1 MQKENKDLEIG
12 SNKTVV
18 DWNQFCRDIAVTY
31 FLNNRVQLGGPG
43 SIVEIDESL
52 FSRRKYNR
60 GRIVENQWIFDA
72 YDIATKEELLIPV
85 AHRDAA
91 TLLPIIIQWIRP
103 ETEICSDMWAAYR
116 GLAAQGFQ
124 HGKVILYILLIP
136 QQMLQ
141 QTGLRQCGKEAKP
154 NIKLCLGPQIEK

>member
-1 MQKENKDLEIG
+1 M
-12 SNKTVV
+12 
-18 DWNQFCRDIAVTY
+18 
-31 FLNNRVQLGGPG
+31 QLGGPG

-60 GRIVENQWIFDA
+60 GRIVEDQWIFGG
-72 YDIATKEELLIPV
+72 YNIATKEGLLIPV
-85 AHRDAA
+85 SHRDAA
-91 TLLPIIIQWIRP
+91 TLLSIIIQWIRP
-103 ETEICSDMWAAYR
+103 GTEIWSFMWAAYR

-124 HGKVILYILLIP
+124 HGTVNHTLHLLIP

-154 NIKLCLGPQIEK
+154 NLKLCLAYKSRNDSRLFVRIYVGATF